1 MSYRRTLTPRLFYNC
16 PGLQAEYVD
25 PIEVDLEI
33 YSTQE
38 EVDEYL
44 EEVFEDFA
52 GEAKIVEYDD
62 VPHTFIKVG
71 RVIDDAL
78 WDWLA
83 LDDEH
88 QHIAFIYL
96 TEVDD
101 IELDRIWEQYLG
113 HYSCAADWAEVYLAD
128 IGSIT
133 DDISRRY
140 FDYERYADDARHDGI
155 EFVNMGRGVYVFD
168 TNL

>member
-1 MSYRRTLTPRLFYNC
+1 MSYHYTLTPRLFYNC
-16 PGLQAEYVD
+16 PGLQAEYEG

-62 VPHTFIKVG
+62 VPHTFIKEG
-71 RVIDDAL
+71 RVIGDAL

-83 LDDEH
+83 LDDDH

-96 TEVDD
+96 TEVGDD
-101 IELDRIWEQYLG
+101 ELDRIQEQYLG
-113 HYSCAADWAEVYLAD
+113 QYRDAAEWAEEYLD
-128 IGSIT
+128 DTGSIT
-133 DDISRRY
+133 DNIARRY

-155 EFVNMGRGVYVFD
+155 EFADMGRGVYVFD
-168 TNL
+168 TNR